1 MCPGLLPNR
10 ENVNL
15 FLSNALAQYEPFQQG
30 TQTMGSAI
38 ERDING
44 QDSNGKHA
52 ISIGWSRVVLKL
64 HISEFRAF
72 CLLYGGTVGDATD
85 ALWSSLTNVSSWKF
99 DATQISPQGL
109 LLNVSCIV
117 TCSVAL
123 CSLNCSNYCQK
134 RMLAE
139 AIVFPFGVMRLW
151 QQRHAIVGT
160 SVRIVMQKCCH
171 GSSTARSPGTVSVRQ
186 HTAKRISATGDT

>member
-15 FLSNALAQYEPFQQG
+15 FLSNALAQYESFQQG

-64 HISEFRAF
+64 HISDFRAF

-85 ALWSSLTNVSSWKF
+85 ALWSSLTNVTSWKF
-99 DATQISPQGL
+99 DATQISPQNL

-123 CSLNCSNYCQK
+123 CSFNCSNYCQK

-139 AIVFPFGVMRLW
+139 ALRLSWETAILQLRSAHDNQDTMRWIWNCL
-151 QQRHAIVGT
+151 
-160 SVRIVMQKCCH
+160 
-171 GSSTARSPGTVSVRQ
+171 SSNSDGYGNT
-186 HTAKRISATGDT
+186 